1 MSFFFNGFPF
11 GDEIPFGKPKP
22 KKDVNTTKYYEI
34 LGVSKTASPDEI
46 KKAYRKLVKIK
57 HPDKGGDEKEFQ
69 ELQKAYDVLSDENK
83 RKVYDEYGEEGINEG
98 MSNQPETG
106 DIFDL
111 FTNGG
116 RKGKRKTK
124 SVLQKLKVTL
134 SDIYKGTE
142 KYLEINRFR
151 ICKKCNGSGSKDP
164 NANTK
169 CSTCGGKGYRMVV
182 QRMPMGIMQ
191 TQQECPDCNGEGYV
205 IKNKC
210 TECHGQKVTKQST
223 VLKVMLDKGAPD
235 GKRYVFEGES
245 DEVPDCVPGDVI
257 VEIEIVDDKKF
268 KRNGA
273 DLIYDEDITLL
284 EALTGFKRIITHLDG
299 RKILIQTKPGE
310 IIKPGVYK
318 TVKELGMPFFNSPYR
333 FGNLY
338 MNFNIIFP
346 KSLDDEQKKELK
358 NLFPS
363 SNMEIEDES
372 KITEKYKLTD
382 YVKADEN
389 TFETGGNRK
398 QSDDE
403 NDDSNHHGG
412 TQNVRCESQ

>member
-98 MSNQPETG
+98 MSNQPEGG

-142 KYLEINRFR
+142 KYLEINRYR
-151 ICKKCNGSGSKDP
+151 LCKKCKGSGSKDP

-235 GKRYVFEGES
+235 GKRYVFE
-245 DEVPDCVPGDVI
+245 
-257 VEIEIVDDKKF
+257 
-268 KRNGA
+268 
-273 DLIYDEDITLL
+273 ITLL

>member
-1 MSFFFNGFPF
+1 
-11 GDEIPFGKPKP
+11 
-22 KKDVNTTKYYEI
+22 
-34 LGVSKTASPDEI
+34 
-46 KKAYRKLVKIK
+46 
-57 HPDKGGDEKEFQ
+57 
-69 ELQKAYDVLSDENK
+69 
-83 RKVYDEYGEEGINEG
+83 
-98 MSNQPETG
+98 
-106 DIFDL
+106 
-111 FTNGG
+111 
-116 RKGKRKTK
+116 
-124 SVLQKLKVTL
+124 
-134 SDIYKGTE
+134 
-142 KYLEINRFR
+142 
-151 ICKKCNGSGSKDP
+151 
-164 NANTK
+164 
-169 CSTCGGKGYRMVV
+169 
-182 QRMPMGIMQ
+182 
-191 TQQECPDCNGEGYV
+191 
-205 IKNKC
+205 
-210 TECHGQKVTKQST
+210 
-223 VLKVMLDKGAPD
+223 MLDKGAPN

-245 DEVPDCVPGDVI
+245 DEVPDCDPGDVI
-257 VEIEIVDDKKF
+257 VEIEIQDDKKF
-268 KRNGA
+268 KRKGA

-338 MNFNIIFP
+338 MNFNIVFP

-363 SNMEIEDES
+363 SQMEIEDES